1 MLTVNF
7 RRVPADLVQMQLWQF
22 AIRYDGNVPVS
33 GQFSADCC
41 LDLVQ
46 RLFGRRLVKSDGDA
60 VVLRIKPDLLDR
72 GVIRD
77 QPGYA
82 RPRLMVCFG
91 GRPIRHW
98 ILVHGEL
105 FAAITHTISA
115 VFVIHSAFLGSLP
128 QSQHKK

>member
-1 MLTVNF
+1 MVTVNF

-22 AIRYDGNVPVS
+22 AIGYDGDIPVS
-33 GQFSADCC
+33 RQFSPDCR

-46 RLFGRRLVKSDGDA
+46 RFLRRRLIKSDGDA
-60 VVLRIKPDLLDR
+60 VVLRIQADLPDR
-72 GVIRD
+72 RVIRD

-82 RPRLMVCFG
+82 RPRLMVCFC

-105 FAAITHTISA
+105 FPAIAHIISA